1 MCSWGSSCLSGMC
14 LWLGLCRRL
23 QCCPGMAA
31 VLPALVILLGSRIL
45 PSGALVGY
53 QESLKRLD
61 SCGLWL
67 ELRWMWL

>member
-31 VLPALVILLGSRIL
+31 VLPALVILPGSRIRVS
-45 PSGALVGY
+45 PA
-53 QESLKRLD
+53 
-61 SCGLWL
+61 GLW
-67 ELRWMWL
+67 WGIKNP

>member
-31 VLPALVILLGSRIL
+31 VLPALVILLGSRIRVS
-45 PSGALVGY
+45 PA
-53 QESLKRLD
+53 
-61 SCGLWL
+61 GLW
-67 ELRWMWL
+67 WGIKNP